1 MSRKRLIGNSYD
13 VKCVEV
19 GENICDNSIQFYT
32 EMTTE
37 AGGNLDVYF
46 DRNINNKDSNTIII
60 GIPIISSNWQSLC
73 KSAALLLY

>member
-37 AGGNLDVYF
+37 AGGNLDKI
-46 DRNINNKDSNTIII
+46 RKDKIR
-60 GIPIISSNWQSLC
+60 
-73 KSAALLLY
+73 KLYLNSVFV

>member
-32 EMTTE
+32 EMTTV
-37 AGGNLDVYF
+37 AGGNLDKI
-46 DRNINNKDSNTIII
+46 RKDKIR
-60 GIPIISSNWQSLC
+60 
-73 KSAALLLY
+73 KLYLNSVFV